1 MNEDLSLRL
10 FSHQFHD
17 VSYITVEGA
26 TDFAK
31 DLGIGASAATELCK
45 RGRTDFSQ
53 FAEAF
58 FLDSLINQ
66 QFEQLIVAET
76 SFFTG
81 MGIHYTPPLLF
92 AKSMAQTSW
101 AIIGQRP

>member
-1 MNEDLSLRL
+1 MKTSLRL
-10 FSHQFHD
+10 FFHQLHD

-31 DLGIGASAATELCK
+31 DFGIGVSAATEFRK
-45 RGRTDFSQ
+45 RGRTDSSQ

-66 QFEQLIVAET
+66 QFEQLVVAEM
-76 SFFTG
+76 SF
-81 MGIHYTPPLLF
+81 YTE
-92 AKSMAQTSW
+92 Q
-101 AIIGQRP
+101 